1 MKNTLLAIGAACIA
15 LAPTPACAVP
25 HPWTQQEFKAA
36 TSMPD
41 MYLEAATTAADDF
54 ITALRAGGKVD
65 DAALKDY
72 DAHLSA
78 LPDAVMDVLAVA
90 ESKGEQGDEI
100 AVRSYA
106 ARAAA
111 ALSERMQQFRELA
124 DGKQA
129 ASATIAARAAAATEK
144 AVDALIQ
151 IASA

>member
-1 MKNTLLAIGAACIA
+1 
-15 LAPTPACAVP
+15 
-25 HPWTQQEFKAA
+25 
-36 TSMPD
+36 MPD

-54 ITALRAGGKVD
+54 ITTLRAGGKVD

-72 DAHLSA
+72 TAHLSA

-111 ALSERMQQFRELA
+111 ALCERMQQFRELA

-129 ASATIAARAAAATEK
+129 ASALIAARAAAATEK